1 MPNPPP
7 PAIDSETLI
16 DGVLIRLQGDID
28 FSRSPGLRGE
38 LMGLLRQ
45 NVPRMVIDLAGV
57 PYMDSSGVAVLV
69 EALQTQ
75 RARKHKLILCHMQ
88 PKVKGIFEISRLN
101 QLFTIAEDVAAAMKA

>member
-1 MPNPPP
+1 MPNPLP
-7 PAIDSETLI
+7 PAIDSETLP

-28 FSRSPGLRGE
+28 FSRSPALRGD
-38 LMGLLRQ
+38 LIGLLKQ
-45 NVPRMVIDLAGV
+45 NVQRMVIDLSGV

-101 QLFTIAEDVAAAMKA
+101 QLFAIAADVDDAMKM